1 MLEEWVA
8 VFMAFGFPAAIVLAG
23 IAYAAFQRYLKH
35 KEWMAMIQ
43 QGMVPEDLESK
54 FAREW
59 KASTGS
65 AVTITLIGIAI
76 TIGLLTIGI
85 GPWLI
90 GGLVPTAIGCGLLI
104 SQLLGESKD
113 KKNKKDE

>member
-1 MLEEWVA
+1 MLGEWLA
-8 VFMAFGFPAAIVLAG
+8 VFMAFGFPAVIVLAG
-23 IAYAAFQRYLKH
+23 MAYAAFHRYLKH

-43 QGMVPEDLESK
+43 QGLVPEDLDRK
-54 FAREW
+54 FTREW

-65 AVTITLIGIAI
+65 AVTLTLIGIAI
-76 TIGLLTIGI
+76 TIGLLTLGI

-104 SQLLGESKD
+104 SQLLNESKA
-113 KKNKKDE
+113 KKDTKEE